1 MRAKDSE
8 SEFSVR
14 DARRCAAQECARR
27 RLIDGL
33 AVRSWIMPRRQKLA
47 RAKRKVEGRKKIA
60 NGTAGQTQA
69 FSLANPVGS
78 MGFRE
83 LLVRTSAHGPY
94 ESTGVESRS
103 RRRGWYSPRNGSNA
117 PLRVPRNRSRCTR
130 KTIRD
135 ANDALCGRLRVC

>member
-1 MRAKDSE
+1 MQAKDSE

-60 NGTAGQTQA
+60 NGTAGQTRG
-69 FSLANPVGS
+69 FLRVTPVGS
-78 MGFRE
+78 VGFGE
-83 LLVRTSAHGPY
+83 LLVRTAQRATVRKNRGRI
-94 ESTGVESRS
+94 TGTPT
-103 RRRGWYSPRNGSNA
+103 W
-117 PLRVPRNRSRCTR
+117 
-130 KTIRD
+130 
-135 ANDALCGRLRVC
+135 